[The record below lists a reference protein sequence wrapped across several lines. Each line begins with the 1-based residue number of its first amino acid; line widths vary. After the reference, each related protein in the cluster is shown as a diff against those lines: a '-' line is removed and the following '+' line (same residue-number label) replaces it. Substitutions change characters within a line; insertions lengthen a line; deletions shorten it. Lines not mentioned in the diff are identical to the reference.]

1 MKQFTFYKLY
11 SDILDGMN
19 DTDAGKFAMRI
30 CEYEFEDKQPKE
42 ELSGKERFY
51 WSNIAD
57 MLAEVKEAE
66 SSGKSLKRYNL
77 RSEHFTFYETYFDA
91 MKLLKGNELGAFVK
105 AICVYMFRGEE
116 VQFKDK
122 EIQGYYNLCKL
133 KMDISKKRK
142 SCGSRGGKAKC
153 GVTKIKERAEQET
166 DKQPVTH
173 PDMPQITSVE
183 ELSEPKEDMTYEQ
196 FRNAYP
202 DIQGNLYGAS
212 ERYISD
218 LNWADVAVQFEADE
232 ELGKV
237 RNIYYLAR
245 NYEQKYGQKGQAK
258 TTVEVG

>member
-30 CEYEFEDKQPKE
+30 CEYEFEDKQPEE

-51 WSNIAD
+51 WSNISD

-66 SSGKSLKRYNL
+66 SSGKSLKKFNL
-77 RSEHFTFYETYFDA
+77 RSEHFTFIETYFDA
-91 MKLLKGNELGAFVK
+91 MKLLKGNELGAFAK
-105 AICVYMFRGEE
+105 AICAYMFRGEE

-153 GVTKIKERAEQET
+153 GVTKFEESAEQET
-166 DKQPVTH
+166 NKQPVT
-173 PDMPQITSVE
+173 PQDMSQITPFE
-183 ELSEPKEDMTYEQ
+183 EQSESKEDMTYEQ
-196 FRNAYP
+196 FRSAYP
-202 DIQGNLYGAS
+202 GIQGNLYGAS
-212 ERYISD
+212 ERYITD
-218 LNWADVAVQFEADE
+218 LNWADVAAKFEADE

-258 TTVEVG
+258 TSGEVG

>member
-30 CEYEFEDKQPKE
+30 CEYEFEDKQPE
-42 ELSGKERFY
+42 EDMSGKERFY
-51 WSNIAD
+51 WNNISD

-66 SSGKSLKRYNL
+66 NSGKSLKKFNL

-91 MKLLKGNELGAFVK
+91 MKLLKGGDLGAFVK
-105 AICVYMFRGEE
+105 AICAYMFRGEE

-142 SCGSRGGKAKC
+142 SSGSRGGKAKY
-153 GVTKIKERAEQET
+153 GVTKIKERAGQET
-166 DKQPVTH
+166 DKQPVTP
-173 PDMPQITSVE
+173 PDMSQITPIE
-183 ELSEPKEDMTYEQ
+183 EQSEPKEAMTYEQ
-196 FRNAYP
+196 FRKAYP

-212 ERYISD
+212 ERYITD
-218 LNWADVAVQFEADE
+218 LNWTDVAAMFEADE

-245 NYEQKYGQKGQAK
+245 KYEQKYMQKGQAK
-258 TTVEVG
+258 TSGEVG

>member
-30 CEYEFEDKQPKE
+30 CEYEFEDKQPEE

-51 WSNIAD
+51 WSNISD
-57 MLAEVKEAE
+57 MIAEVKEAE

-77 RSEHFTFYETYFDA
+77 RSEHFTFKETYFDA
-91 MKLLKGNELGAFVK
+91 MKLLKGGDLGAFVK
-105 AICVYMFRGEE
+105 AICAYMFRGEE

-133 KMDISKKRK
+133 KMDVSKKRK
-142 SCGSRGGKAKC
+142 SSGSRGGKAKC
-153 GVTKIKERAEQET
+153 GVTKIEASAIQET
-166 DKQPVTH
+166 DKQPVM
-173 PDMPQITSVE
+173 PQDMPQITSVK
-183 ELSEPKEDMTYEQ
+183 ELSEPKESMTYEQ
-196 FRNAYP
+196 FRSAYP

-212 ERYISD
+212 ERYITD
-218 LNWADVAVQFEADE
+218 LNWADVAAHFEADE

-245 NYEQKYGQKGQAK
+245 GYEQKYGQKGQAK
-258 TTVEVG
+258 TS